1 MGYVVIQ
8 LIRFSLMDWIVGII
22 VSLIVWATS
31 GNATENTIP
40 IMIPIIRDILLIIG
54 VYIASKI
61 IVYLTRHRQ

>member
-8 LIRFSLMDWIVGII
+8 LIRFSLIDWIVGII

-40 IMIPIIRDILLIIG
+40 IIIPIIRDILPIIW
-54 VYIASKI
+54 VYVVSEI
-61 IVYLTRHRQ
+61 IV

>member
-8 LIRFSLMDWIVGII
+8 LIRFSLMDWIVGIM

-40 IMIPIIRDILLIIG
+40 IIIPIIRDILPIIW

-61 IVYLTRHRQ
+61 IV

>member
-1 MGYVVIQ
+1 LSISKPIGYVVIQ

-40 IMIPIIRDILLIIG
+40 MIIPIIRDILPIIG

-61 IVYLTRHRQ
+61 IV

>member
-8 LIRFSLMDWIVGII
+8 LIRFSLIDWIVGII

-40 IMIPIIRDILLIIG
+40 IIIPIIRDILPIIW
-54 VYIASKI
+54 VYIASEI
-61 IVYLTRHRQ
+61 IV

>member
-1 MGYVVIQ
+1 MSISKPIGYVVIQ

-40 IMIPIIRDILLIIG
+40 MIIPIIRDILPIIG

-61 IVYLTRHRQ
+61 IV

>member
-40 IMIPIIRDILLIIG
+40 IIIPIIRDILPIIW
-54 VYIASKI
+54 VYITSKI
-61 IVYLTRHRQ
+61 IV

>member
-22 VSLIVWATS
+22 VLLIVWATS

-40 IMIPIIRDILLIIG
+40 IIIPIIRDILPIIG

-61 IVYLTRHRQ
+61 IV

>member
-8 LIRFSLMDWIVGII
+8 LIRFSLMDWIVGIM

-31 GNATENTIP
+31 GNATENIIP
-40 IMIPIIRDILLIIG
+40 IIIPIIRDILPIIW

-61 IVYLTRHRQ
+61 IV